1 MSLDFSAALKQ
12 EQEQKF
18 RTELVSAIKAL
29 SEQVKSL
36 EAKVDAL
43 SVKKAKADLKE

>member
-1 MSLDFSAALKQ
+1 MSIDFSAALRQ

-18 RTELVSAIKAL
+18 RSELVSAIKSL
-29 SEQVKSL
+29 SEQIKSL

-43 SVKKAKADLKE
+43 AGKKAKADLKE